1 VATVRRNIARAVTME
16 VRIRLGTG
24 LARLAPAPVLT
35 LVLPDGATI
44 HELFERLGANNPQ
57 LAPALRSALPVIQ
70 GSHVERGRAL
80 SHGDEVALLTPLSG
94 G

>member
-1 VATVRRNIARAVTME
+1 M
-16 VRIRLGTG
+16 
-24 LARLAPAPVLT
+24 LT

-44 HELFERLGANNPQ
+44 HELFERLGASNPQ
-57 LAPALRSALPVIQ
+57 LAPALRSALPVIR

-80 SHGDEVALLTPLSG
+80 SNGDEVALLTPLSG